1 MKTTAVSS
9 AAISNAMRYSQSRMQ
24 VDLVKAQKE
33 MDTGRVAD
41 VGLALGSRTTQ
52 SITFARDLDRLNGI
66 VDSNALV
73 TSRLSSTQD
82 ALGQLTDAAQAL
94 LGAMATASSG
104 DMTDAVARDSGKAA
118 LQSLTAVLN
127 TSVNGEYLFAGTNT
141 DVKPIND
148 FTATGSPAK
157 AALDAAFLA
166 RFGFTQTDPAAAN
179 VTAADMDDFI
189 TNDVMPQF
197 FGSGW
202 QANWSNATSQQ
213 IVSRIALNETTETS
227 ITANNDGV
235 KKLAMAAAM
244 VNDFFSSSTLSS
256 EAKRT
261 AASRA
266 LSLAG
271 EAVSDL
277 GQTQSQAGLIQ
288 KRVSDATDR
297 MNTQVDLFKK
307 HILDIEGVDP
317 YEAANRVNDL
327 MSHIQTSFALTA
339 RIQQLSLLNFLT

>member
-1 MKTTAVSS
+1 MKATAVSS

-41 VGLALGSRTTQ
+41 VGLALGTRTAQ
-52 SITFARDLDRLNGI
+52 SVTFARDLDRLNGI

-73 TSRLSSTQD
+73 ASRLSSTQD
-82 ALGQLTDAAQAL
+82 ALGQLTDVAQTL
-94 LGAMATASSG
+94 LAAMATAASG
-104 DMTDAVARDSGKAA
+104 DTTDAVARDSGQAA
-118 LQSLTAVLN
+118 LQSMTAILN

-141 DVKPIND
+141 DVKPIDD
-148 FTATGSPAK
+148 FTAASSPAK
-157 AALDAAFLA
+157 AALEAAFFS
-166 RFGFTQTDPAAAN
+166 RFNCAPTDPAAASIS
-179 VTAADMDDFI
+179 ASDMDDFI

-197 FGSGW
+197 FGAGW
-202 QANWSNATSQQ
+202 EANWSKATDDQ
-213 IVSRIALNETTETS
+213 IVSRIALNEKTETS
-227 ITANNDGV
+227 ISANNDGV

-244 VNDFFSSSTLSS
+244 VADFYSSSTLSA
-256 EAKRT
+256 EVKKT
-261 AASRA
+261 VASRA

-297 MNTQVDLFKK
+297 MKTQVDLFKN